1 MFRETELEKT
11 LQEFIK
17 TFGGS
22 LDPRMWF
29 NLIKEEHD
37 ELLEELSK
45 ETLDK
50 VKLLKEFTDLLYVTQ
65 GFMLVLPENTDALF
79 PEEELE
85 EMTGMFD
92 FAYSTASKVSD
103 MFSHEV
109 KAEALR
115 RVHKSN
121 MSKLGDDG
129 KPIRRGDGKILK
141 GPNYKLAIL
150 DDLIGGEE

>member
-1 MFRETELEKT
+1 MSNATGLEKT

-17 TFGGS
+17 TFSGS

-37 ELLEELSK
+37 ELLEELYK
-45 ETLDK
+45 EPIDK

-65 GFMLVLPENTDALF
+65 GFMLVIPNNSETLF
-79 PEEELE
+79 PEEEME
-85 EMTGMFD
+85 EMTGMLD
-92 FAYSTASKVSD
+92 FAYSTALKANA
-103 MFSHEV
+103 MFSQEV

-129 KPIRRGDGKILK
+129 KPIRREDGKILK

-150 DDLIGGEE
+150 DDLIEE

>member
-1 MFRETELEKT
+1 MSNPTKLEKT

-22 LDPRMWF
+22 LDPRLWF

-45 ETLDK
+45 EPIDK
-50 VKLLKEFTDLLYVTQ
+50 VKLLKELTDLLYVTQ
-65 GFMLVLPENTDALF
+65 GFMLVLPANTDALI
-79 PEEELE
+79 PDEEIE
-85 EMTGMFD
+85 EMNDMLD
-92 FAYSTASKVSD
+92 FAYSTALKANE

-109 KAEALR
+109 KVEALR

-129 KPIRRGDGKILK
+129 KPIRREDGKILK

-150 DDLIGGEE
+150 DDLIEE

>member
-1 MFRETELEKT
+1 MSNPTEIEKI

-17 TFGGS
+17 TFSGS

-45 ETLDK
+45 EPIDK
-50 VKLLKEFTDLLYVTQ
+50 VKLLKELTDLLYVTQ
-65 GFMLVLPENTDALF
+65 GFMLVLPANTDALI
-79 PEEELE
+79 PDEEIE
-85 EMTGMFD
+85 EMNDMLD
-92 FAYSTASKVSD
+92 FAYSTAFKANE

-109 KAEALR
+109 KVEALR

-129 KPIRRGDGKILK
+129 KPIRRADGKILK

-150 DDLIGGEE
+150 DDLIKE